1 MRHPNI
7 PGAGMTKRTR
17 KFIGTI
23 LMLILV
29 CVWALVAMMIAQFK
43 VREIAGIA
51 EFLYYVIAGIGW
63 ILPAMLLIKWM
74 EKPDA
79 A

>member
-1 MRHPNI
+1 
-7 PGAGMTKRTR
+7 MTRRTR

-23 LMLILV
+23 LMIVLV
-29 CVWALVAMMIAQFK
+29 SVWALIAMMIAQFK

-51 EFLYYVIAGIGW
+51 EFVYYVVAGIGW
-63 ILPAMLLIKWM
+63 IFPAMLLIKWM